1 MTQEELALAEGRP
14 SVAPRNVEDLDGAE
28 GREIY
33 FRPQRYQPSDL
44 GPVRTVVSISLD
56 GNRYDCEMTDVSQ
69 NGVGFEWP
77 ADVAVEIGLKIPELS
92 LNFDQHEAYSGAAT
106 VSSLRRIDGKLVV
119 GASFVDSLMNVDDVI
134 ALRDVK
140 SYASAGS
147 GGLGLASA
155 PWRVD
160 GHNEFKA
167 LVAELR
173 LFLEDAREHLTQVER
188 VLPWDVVHGEGR
200 SAARDALI
208 ARVRREFAEEFIRRS
223 ERIDA
228 ALRTVPPAAIP
239 ALKEY
244 SQRFLQDYFIEAPC
258 MHRALFKP
266 LGYPGDY
273 EVMKYMYENQFAG
286 PTLFAKAVSL
296 AILTTRPGDAV
307 RFRKNLVRDRLS
319 EVLDRAAPGD
329 APLRFL
335 SVAAGPAQEVYELL
349 KQRKTLPVPV
359 EIVLFDQDKG
369 ALSYAYRRI
378 SPIVSARWSKSVS
391 VTYLHDSI
399 KRLLRD
405 PTLFAKYGGFD
416 VIFCAGLFDYLEMPT
431 AVSLTRSLYG
441 HLRPKGE
448 LYIGNMVPT
457 SPNRWFMELNLDWN
471 LKYKTHDDLLVM
483 ARSAAPDASVA
494 IREEPSGVNPF
505 VVLTRA

>member
-1 MTQEELALAEGRP
+1 MSQDELVLAEGRP
-14 SVAPRNVEDLDGAE
+14 SVAPRNVEDLDGGE

-44 GPVRTVVSISLD
+44 GPVRTVVSISVS
-56 GNRYDCEMTDVSQ
+56 GRRFDCEMTDVSQ

-77 ADVAVEIGLKIPELS
+77 VDVEVEIGFEIPELS
-92 LNFDQHEAYSGAAT
+92 LNFDQHEAYSGAAR
-106 VSSLRRIDGKLVV
+106 VSSLRRLDGKLVV

-147 GGLGLASA
+147 GGLGLESA
-155 PWRVD
+155 PWRVE
-160 GHNEFKA
+160 GHAEFKS

-173 LFLEDAREHLTQVER
+173 LFLEDAREHLTAVER
-188 VLPWDVVHGEGR
+188 LLPWDVVHGEGR

-208 ARVRREFAEEFIRRS
+208 GRVRREFAEEFIRRS

-228 ALRTVPPAAIP
+228 ALRTVPLADIP

-244 SQRFLQDYFIEAPC
+244 SQRFLQQYFIEAPC

-319 EVLDRAAPGD
+319 EALDRAEPGV
-329 APLRFL
+329 PLRFL

-349 KQRKTLPVPV
+349 KQRKTVPVPL

-369 ALSYAYRRI
+369 ALSYAFRRI
-378 SPIVSARWSKSVS
+378 SPIVSARWPKAVT

-405 PTLFAKYGGFD
+405 PTLFARYGGFD
-416 VIFCAGLFDYLEMPT
+416 VIFCTGLFDYLEMPT
-431 AVSLTRSLYG
+431 AVSLTKSLYG
-441 HLRPKGE
+441 NLRPKGE
-448 LYIGNMVPT
+448 LFIGNMVPT

-471 LKYKTHDDLLVM
+471 LKYKTHEDLLAM
-483 ARSAAPDASVA
+483 GRAAAPDATVA

-505 VVLTRA
+505 AVLTRA